1 MKKIVHKIFHYV
13 YSAWQIK
20 LGIQLFSSKKK
31 TKKKSQ
37 VMYIRAA
44 IENKSAGGNN

>member
-1 MKKIVHKIFHYV
+1 MADKVRDPIVFLEKKN
-13 YSAWQIK
+13 
-20 LGIQLFSSKKK
+20 
-31 TKKKSQ
+31 KKKSQ